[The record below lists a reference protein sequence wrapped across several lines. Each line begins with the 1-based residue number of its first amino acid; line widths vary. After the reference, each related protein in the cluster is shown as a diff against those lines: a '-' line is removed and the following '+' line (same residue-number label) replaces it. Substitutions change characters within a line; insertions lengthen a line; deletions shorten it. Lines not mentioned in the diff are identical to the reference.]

1 MFREGENM
9 REIKFTDK
17 VYLYS
22 CKTYQ
27 QNEVSSVL
35 NNLLDQICVD
45 NNFTDFSGKKVV
57 LKPNLLA
64 KRAPDM
70 GVTTQPSFVVAAS
83 EYFSAK
89 GANVIIA
96 DSPGGVYHPTLLK
109 SLYKTCKMDKA
120 TSAELN
126 LNIESKKINWEDKE
140 FSIIKPIADA
150 DIIVN
155 LARMKTH
162 TLCDMTA
169 AVKNLFGSVPGL
181 IKAEYH
187 AKYPN
192 KKVFSE
198 MLVDLCL
205 ANAPQINI
213 IDGVVGMEGD
223 GPANGSPIKTGVIIG
238 SANPFAADVLCAN
251 LMGFDENEVD
261 TVRIS
266 RERGFCPEADA
277 LNVVGEEAASYQFK
291 FKRPKGTKT
300 TIGLIRI
307 LPKFIQK
314 MLEKKVP
321 HPFILKEKCVGCGEC
336 AKCCPVETI
345 TMVEKKACI
354 NYEKCIKC
362 FCCQELCPQKAVDI
376 KKLKV

>member
-1 MFREGENM
+1 MK
-9 REIKFTDK
+9 REIKLSDK
-17 VYLYS
+17 VYLFS
-22 CKTYQ
+22 CKTYSQ
-27 QNEVSSVL
+27 EEVSSVL
-35 NNLLDQICVD
+35 NRLLDQLCAE
-45 NNFTDFSGKKVV
+45 NNFTDFREKKVV

-89 GANVIIA
+89 GADVVIA
-96 DSPGGVYHPTLLK
+96 DSPGGVYHPTILK
-109 SLYKTCKMDKA
+109 SLYKVCKMDEA

-126 LNIESKKINWEDKE
+126 LNVESENVRWEDKE
-140 FSIIKPIADA
+140 FNIITPLAEA

-169 AVKNLFGSVPGL
+169 AVKNLFGSIPGL
-181 IKAEYH
+181 AKAEYH
-187 AKYPN
+187 AKYPD
-192 KKVFSE
+192 KKDFSE

-213 IDGVVGMEGD
+213 IDGVIGMEGD
-223 GPANGSPIKTGVIIG
+223 GPANGSPIKTGMMIG
-238 SANPFAADVLCAN
+238 SVNPFAADCLCAH

-266 RERGFCPEADA
+266 KERGLCPAVSE
-277 LNVVGEEAASYQFK
+277 LKVEGEDVASYQFK
-291 FKRPKGTKT
+291 FKRPKGSKSS
-300 TIGLIRI
+300 IGLVRI
-307 LPKFIQK
+307 LPKFIKQK
-314 MLEKKVP
+314 FEKKVP
-321 HPFILKEKCVGCGEC
+321 HPFILQEKCIGCGEC
-336 AKCCPVETI
+336 ARCCPVETI
-345 TMVEKKACI
+345 AMADGKARI

-362 FCCQELCPQKAVDI
+362 FCCQELCPQKAVSI
-376 KKLKV
+376 KKMRVK